1 VTPQEG
7 DVMRPRTARE
17 LLQAASEAAEARD
30 DDELLRWLHQVSH
43 LLFSSCSYFC
53 AVILI
58 LFCWARDEP
67 LSRLQLGAAGEAA
80 QFVALMR
87 QRGANAPTQVL
98 VGCCEGLIWA
108 LLRVI

>member
-1 VTPQEG
+1 MMSCYDGYT
-7 DVMRPRTARE
+7 R
-17 LLQAASEAAEARD
+17 SHISFF
-30 DDELLRWLHQVSH
+30 LRALI
-43 LLFSSCSYFC
+43 FC

-67 LSRLQLGAAGEAA
+67 LSWLQLGAAGEAA